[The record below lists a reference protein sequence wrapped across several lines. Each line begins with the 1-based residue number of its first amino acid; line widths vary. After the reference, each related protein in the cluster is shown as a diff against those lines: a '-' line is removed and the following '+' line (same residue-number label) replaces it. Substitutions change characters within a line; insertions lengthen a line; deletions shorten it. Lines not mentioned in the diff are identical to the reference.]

1 MEPRLRSL
9 LGTATSAGKTGFMK
23 VARPGKRVSVVS
35 TENLRT
41 AWVVVAPMNAERPL
55 MWVIPV

>member
-9 LGTATSAGKTGFMK
+9 LGTATSTGKTGFMK
-23 VARPGKRVSVVS
+23 VARPGKRVSVVP
-35 TENLRT
+35 TPNFHP
-41 AWVVVAPMNAERPL
+41 AWVVVAPMNVERPL